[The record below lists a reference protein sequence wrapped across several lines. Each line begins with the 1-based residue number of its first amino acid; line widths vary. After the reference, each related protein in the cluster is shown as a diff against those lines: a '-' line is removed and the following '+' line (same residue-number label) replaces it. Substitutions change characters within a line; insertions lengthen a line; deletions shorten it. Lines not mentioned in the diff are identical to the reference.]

1 MAKRIKELER
11 EIRMLSSK
19 EKAALARIL
28 IDELD
33 STVDENVEQLWV
45 EEAQRR
51 YQAFVNGE
59 LEARPGDEVMSRAR
73 QRLK

>member
-1 MAKRIKELER
+1 
-11 EIRMLSSK
+11 MLSSK

-33 STVDENVEQLWV
+33 STVDENVEQLWID
-45 EEAQRR
+45 EAQRR

-59 LEARPGDEVMSRAR
+59 LEARPGDEVMHGAR
-73 QRLK
+73 RRLK